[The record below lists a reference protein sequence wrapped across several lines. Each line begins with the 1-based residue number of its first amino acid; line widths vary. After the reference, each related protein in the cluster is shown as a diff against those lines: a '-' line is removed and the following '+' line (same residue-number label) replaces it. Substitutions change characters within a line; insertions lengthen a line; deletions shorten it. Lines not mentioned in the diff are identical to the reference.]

1 MNSQRKLQSPQYFLF
16 LVEVV
21 LKCLQSE
28 RHSFSAVLCD
38 CSHVKERIL
47 MYFLDDIILTSG
59 ATEQSILT
67 ALVELV
73 DLLNIKL
80 GQEQPLSCKFL

>member
-1 MNSQRKLQSPQYFLF
+1 
-16 LVEVV
+16 
-21 LKCLQSE
+21 
-28 RHSFSAVLCD
+28 
-38 CSHVKERIL
+38 